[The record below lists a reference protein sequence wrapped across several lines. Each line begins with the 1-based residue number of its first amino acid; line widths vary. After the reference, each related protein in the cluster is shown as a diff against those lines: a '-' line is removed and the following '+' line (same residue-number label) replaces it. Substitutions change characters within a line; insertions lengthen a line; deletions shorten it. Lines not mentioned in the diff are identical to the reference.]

1 MALKAPLAGWIAT
14 LAGDKPGVFLAASP
28 HGVKVW
34 ANCGPL
40 DEKAAMAGRV
50 RLRPGSVLVA
60 GDFFDQIDDSAPEL
74 RLLDPHESL
83 GQREPFGGGEKI
95 RDVGG

>member
-1 MALKAPLAGWIAT
+1 MALKAPLAGSIAT
-14 LAGDKPGVFLAASP
+14 LAADKPGVFLAASP

-40 DEKAAMAGRV
+40 DEKAFMAGRAC
-50 RLRPGSVLVA
+50 LRPGSILVD
-60 GDFFDQIDDSAPEL
+60 GDFFDQINDSAPKL

-83 GQREPFGGGEKI
+83 GKREPF
-95 RDVGG
+95 